1 MFKQWWSD
9 AVPAFQQ
16 PSGGDATSLHHTATR
31 PQQVV
36 LHDVTPLEVQGR
48 K

>member
-16 PSGGDATSLHHTATR
+16 PSGGDATSLHHTATT
-31 PQQVV
+31 PQVV